1 MQPILTQEPSLGTRM
16 RTFGSQFGVVAIIA
30 SLAAPSV
37 VTGQR
42 AEDYSLAVVSALLPS
57 PKAGETSDVVT
68 LVIENRGT
76 ASAPASLVSVAP
88 RNHLSLARTSTIPQ
102 LVPGQRATVQLPV
115 EIGPDGT
122 PCISITITAIP
133 SVDPAIAR
141 FLAAV
146 IPDPQIGTPAWVDLA
161 SIDSRPGFTPFG
173 GISRSQDLAGL
184 SDW

>member
-1 MQPILTQEPSLGTRM
+1 MQPILNQEPFFGTSM
-16 RTFGSQFGVVAIIA
+16 RTFGSQLGIVAVVA

-37 VTGQR
+37 VAGQR
-42 AEDYSLAVVSALLPS
+42 ADDYSLAVVSALLPA
-57 PKAGETSDVVT
+57 PTAGETSDVVT

-76 ASAPASLVSVAP
+76 APAPASVVSVAP
-88 RNHLSLARTSTIPQ
+88 RNHLSLARRSTIPL
-102 LVPGQRATVQLPV
+102 LVPGQRTTVQLPV

-133 SVDPAIAR
+133 TVDPAIAR

-146 IPDPQIGTPAWVDLA
+146 IPDPQIGTSSWGDVA
-161 SIDSRPGFTPFG
+161 SIDSWAGFSPLGDINRSEYFG
-173 GISRSQDLAGL
+173 GL